1 MLPKEYC
8 NIEYKTNIYNWDDG
22 LPLGNGNIGCLVWG
36 NGKQLRLSIDK
47 SDLWD
52 CSGATV
58 PGGDFTY
65 SALRKLVAHKRKRKI
80 SKIFDTPYENPTPTK
95 LPAGKIIIEL
105 EEKALDSS
113 ILNIAQAFAHIKAG
127 NDEIETFVDAENP
140 IGFIRSN
147 NPIKLKIENPQY
159 GKSSNKRQ
167 RKLKQENTKSLKS
180 LQYEKAITGAEEIDG
195 IKYKYFTQ
203 KINDELTY
211 GIIIGI
217 LDNIAAYTVSLAKNK
232 EKALNNAITLLNRAL
247 NAGYTEYFNKHKKW
261 WENFWNESYVDL
273 PDKYY
278 EQKWYITN
286 YLSGSCSREGAAPM
300 PLQGIWTADNDML
313 PPWKGDYHFDLN
325 VQFCYQSYMK
335 ANHLSCGKSYIDFL
349 LRLQKNAERF
359 SKEFYGVDGLCL
371 PSVCDINGNAL
382 GGWAMYAL
390 SPANQAWLCHGM
402 KEYCDYSADF
412 KLLKERVYPYM
423 KKYAEFLLAI
433 LAEDEN
439 GKLVFPLS
447 SSPEIHDNTLKAWL
461 KPNSNY
467 DNSMLMRFFKD
478 LIEIAVSLELA
489 SDEVKWKNVYSRLQP
504 LAINKDDVLMI
515 SQKER
520 LKHSHRHFSHLIS
533 VYPLGMLT
541 YTNENK
547 RVIDASVSDLEK
559 LGTKEYCGYSFA
571 WLANLYAVQKRGTD
585 AAKMLKIFWQYFCL
599 GNVFHVNGDYKKT
612 GKSKITYRIFS
623 LEGNFCA
630 ADALLNMLM
639 QCDDNGN
646 IELFPA
652 VPEKWKNISFD
663 LLAKNR
669 IRIITAINNGELEYV
684 KINSE
689 TNINVCIL
697 YKNKS
702 KKVTV
707 KRGVSK
713 LFTADDFKD

>member
-1 MLPKEYC
+1 
-8 NIEYKTNIYNWDDG
+8 
-22 LPLGNGNIGCLVWG
+22 
-36 NGKQLRLSIDK
+36 
-47 SDLWD
+47 
-52 CSGATV
+52 
-58 PGGDFTY
+58 
-65 SALRKLVAHKRKRKI
+65 
-80 SKIFDTPYENPTPTK
+80 
-95 LPAGKIIIEL
+95 
-105 EEKALDSS
+105 
-113 ILNIAQAFAHIKAG
+113 
-127 NDEIETFVDAENP
+127 
-140 IGFIRSN
+140 
-147 NPIKLKIENPQY
+147 
-159 GKSSNKRQ
+159 
-167 RKLKQENTKSLKS
+167 
-180 LQYEKAITGAEEIDG
+180 
-195 IKYKYFTQ
+195 
-203 KINDELTY
+203 
-211 GIIIGI
+211 
-217 LDNIAAYTVSLAKNK
+217 
-232 EKALNNAITLLNRAL
+232 
-247 NAGYTEYFNKHKKW
+247 
-261 WENFWNESYVDL
+261 
-273 PDKYY
+273 
-278 EQKWYITN
+278 
-286 YLSGSCSREGAAPM
+286 
-300 PLQGIWTADNDML
+300 
-313 PPWKGDYHFDLN
+313 
-325 VQFCYQSYMK
+325 
-335 ANHLSCGKSYIDFL
+335 
-349 LRLQKNAERF
+349 
-359 SKEFYGVDGLCL
+359 
-371 PSVCDINGNAL
+371 
-382 GGWAMYAL
+382 
-390 SPANQAWLCHGM
+390 
-402 KEYCDYSADF
+402 
-412 KLLKERVYPYM
+412 
-423 KKYAEFLLAI
+423 
-433 LAEDEN
+433 
-439 GKLVFPLS
+439 
-447 SSPEIHDNTLKAWL
+447 
-461 KPNSNY
+461 
-467 DNSMLMRFFKD
+467 MRFFKD